1 MTELPLYRNQAWTF
15 FSPKKKLV
23 SQLIEQSISLWFFLC
38 IVGIW
43 KCHLDKSEQ
52 VSHLALMAPRGTETG
67 ASLQFGANTNLQE
80 QSDQNRPLLA
90 YRVAQ
95 AAMNWMR
102 NILQPTF
109 PSCRAPPPF
118 LLSLFMW
125 LFALRGQNTLLGSNQ
140 LKTAPEGIATVENT
154 FVIVKENKHK
164 STKYSRTELDFIF
177 TIFIAGNRNV
187 VDSSELETGAG
198 QDLELHRT

>member
-118 LLSLFMW
+118 PSLSLYVAFCTERAKYT
-125 LFALRGQNTLLGSNQ
+125 FGFQSTQDSTRGHCNSR
-140 LKTAPEGIATVENT
+140 
-154 FVIVKENKHK
+154 
-164 STKYSRTELDFIF
+164 KYICDCERK
-177 TIFIAGNRNV
+177 
-187 VDSSELETGAG
+187 
-198 QDLELHRT
+198 